1 MFFYILFLRT
11 SVHPSHPSLVTF
23 SLSLFYHIMAARVTA
38 YRGGVLRAEMTRAKR
53 EGQRHQFGGSYVGNA
68 RAEEL
73 SMNAQVSR

>member
-1 MFFYILFLRT
+1 
-11 SVHPSHPSLVTF
+11 
-23 SLSLFYHIMAARVTA
+23 MAARVTA
-38 YRGGVLRAEMTRAKR
+38 YRGGVLRAEMTHAKR